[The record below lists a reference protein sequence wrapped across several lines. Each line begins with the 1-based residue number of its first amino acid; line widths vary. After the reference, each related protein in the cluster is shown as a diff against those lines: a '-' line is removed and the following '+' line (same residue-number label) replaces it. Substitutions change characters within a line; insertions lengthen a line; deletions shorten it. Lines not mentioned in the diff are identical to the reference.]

1 MGEPTG
7 KAAPGTV
14 RPGGRTS
21 RVGIAVLEATLQV
34 LAERGYT
41 GLTVERVAECSGVN
55 KSTIYRRWQTR
66 ESLLAAAVDN
76 MADELFP
83 ISKTGV
89 IDEDLRS
96 FGRSLVDALT
106 SESPSV
112 AGVMRALLS
121 DAGGEPRIAEIKRDF
136 FAKRYREAA
145 AMVDIAIADG
155 HLPSDTDVR
164 NLVGLV
170 AAPLYYRKL
179 VTSEPLDHTVADAAV
194 ETALIALQAGAC
206 RT

>member
-55 KSTIYRRWQTR
+55 KSTIYRRWQTK